1 MSKITGLI
9 FCAFLAIIAYVVA
22 FLPFAPFTIYHQ
34 NLEVHPLEPMVLSI
48 IIGIICGN
56 LFFRHKAAAHQQEN
70 LQGVISSARL
80 WQKLTPGA
88 NFAAKSLLPLGI
100 VLMGVKFDL
109 LSVLKVSGQALLI
122 NLICLLIAYIVTLW
136 LCKRLGVDEKMS
148 ALITIGTAICGGS
161 AIVAAAP
168 VVKAN
173 QTQVAI
179 AMTIVS
185 LYGLIAIFVLPLLGH
200 ALGLDEFQFGVWAG
214 TSIQAVPQ
222 VVAAG
227 FAFGAI
233 AGQTATIV
241 KMVRILLLA
250 PMVMLI
256 GIKHHKANK
265 TDKEAQ
271 KKVAWHQYFPKFIL
285 YFLAMVI
292 LNTLDFFGFLD
303 RLAGLPIRH
312 YIAEISAFCMAMAMV
327 GVGLNIDLVV
337 LLKSG
342 GKPLLAGGLAMII
355 LLVISLGLIV
365 ML

>member
-1 MSKITGLI
+1 
-9 FCAFLAIIAYVVA
+9 
-22 FLPFAPFTIYHQ
+22 
-34 NLEVHPLEPMVLSI
+34 MVLSI

-56 LFFRHKAAAHQQEN
+56 LFFRQKAAAHQREN
-70 LQGVISSARL
+70 LQGIISSAHL
-80 WQKLTPGA
+80 WQKLMPGA

-122 NLICLLIAYIVTLW
+122 NLICLLIAYVVTMW

-200 ALGLDEFQFGVWAG
+200 AFGLDEFQFGVWAG
-214 TSIQAVPQ
+214 ASIQAVPQ

-227 FAFGAI
+227 FAFGVI

-256 GIKHHKANK
+256 GVKHHQS
-265 TDKEAQ
+265 DKSIDSAQ
-271 KKVAWHQYFPKFIL
+271 KQGAWYQYFPKFIL
-285 YFLAMVI
+285 YFLIVVI
-292 LNTLDFFGFLD
+292 LNTLGLFSFLD
-303 RLAGLPIRH
+303 RLTDLAISH
-312 YIAEISAFCMAMAMV
+312 YIAEISAFCMTMAMV
-327 GVGLNIDLVV
+327 GVGLNTDLVI

-342 GKPLLAGGLAMII
+342 GKPLLAGGLAMLI
-355 LLVISLGLIV
+355 LLIISLLLIIV
-365 ML
+365 F

>member
-9 FCAFLAIIAYVVA
+9 FCAFLTIIAYIVA

-256 GIKHHKANK
+256 GIKHHKANT

-271 KKVAWHQYFPKFIL
+271 KRVAWHQYFPKFIL
-285 YFLAMVI
+285 YFLAVVV
-292 LNTLDFFGFLD
+292 LNTLGLFGFLD
-303 RLAGLPIRH
+303 RLADLSVSH
-312 YIAEISAFCMAMAMV
+312 YIAKISAFCMTMAMV
-327 GVGLNIDLVV
+327 GVGLNTDLVV

-355 LLVISLGLIV
+355 LLVISLGLIIV
-365 ML
+365 L

>member
-1 MSKITGLI
+1 MSKIIGLF
-9 FCAFLAIIAYVVA
+9 FCALLVVIAYIVA
-22 FLPFAPFTIYHQ
+22 YLPFAPFTIYHQ
-34 NLEVHPLEPMVLSI
+34 NLAMHPLEPMVLSI
-48 IIGIICGN
+48 IIGVICGN
-56 LFFRHKAAAHQQEN
+56 VFFRHKVAEYQREN

-80 WQKLTPGA
+80 WQKLAPGA
-88 NFAAKSLLPLGI
+88 NFAAKSFLPLGI

-109 LSVLKVSGQALLI
+109 LSVLKISGQALLI
-122 NLICLLIAYIVTLW
+122 NLICLLVAYVVTLW
-136 LCKRLGVDEKMS
+136 LCKCLGVDEKMS
-148 ALITIGTAICGGS
+148 SLITIGTAICGGS

-185 LYGLIAIFVLPLLGH
+185 LYGLIAIFVLPLFGH
-200 ALGLDEFQFGVWAG
+200 IFGLSEFQFGVWAG
-214 TSIQAVPQ
+214 TSIQAIPQ

-256 GIKHHKANK
+256 GIRHNKANK
-265 TDKEAQ
+265 GDGQ
-271 KKVAWHQYFPKFIL
+271 VQNKVAWHKYFPKFIL
-285 YFLAMVI
+285 YFLVMIV
-292 LNTLDFFGFLD
+292 LNTLGLFTLLD
-303 RLAGLPIRH
+303 RLTDLPISH
-312 YIAEISAFCMAMAMV
+312 YIAEISAFFMAMAMV
-327 GVGLNIDLVV
+327 GVGLNTDLVV

-342 GKPLLAGGLAMII
+342 GKPLLAGGLAMLI
-355 LLVISLGLIV
+355 LLVLSLGLIIV
-365 ML
+365 L

>member
-1 MSKITGLI
+1 MSKIVGLI
-9 FCAFLAIIAYVVA
+9 FCALLAVIAYIVA

-34 NLEVHPLEPMVLSI
+34 SLEVHPLEPMVLSI
-48 IIGIICGN
+48 IIGIIFGN
-56 LFFRHKAAAHQQEN
+56 VFFRHKAAAHQQEN
-70 LQGVISSARL
+70 LQGVISSAHL

-200 ALGLDEFQFGVWAG
+200 ALSLDEFQFGVWAG

-256 GIKHHKANK
+256 GIRHHKANK
-265 TDKEAQ
+265 TDGEVQ
-271 KKVAWHQYFPKFIL
+271 KKVPWHQYFPRCE
-285 YFLAMVI
+285 
-292 LNTLDFFGFLD
+292 TW
-303 RLAGLPIRH
+303 R
-312 YIAEISAFCMAMAMV
+312 AEREV
-327 GVGLNIDLVV
+327 E
-337 LLKSG
+337 
-342 GKPLLAGGLAMII
+342 
-355 LLVISLGLIV
+355 
-365 ML
+365 